1 METLY
6 SRMKPWLG
14 EEKQLLERM
23 AGRLDL
29 WEECVRLFPREEII
43 AAADQAL
50 EEKDD
55 TRLYDEVHRL
65 KGNLANFG
73 FDALAWEAEAVL
85 AAIRE
90 KSAEQVGEHYRRLR
104 NEYLKLI
111 ERIGDVEWS
120 GNESEYLSGM

>member
-23 AGRLDL
+23 AGRLDV

-43 AAADQAL
+43 AAADRAL

-55 TRLYDEVHRL
+55 ARLYGEVHRL

-73 FDALAWEAEAVL
+73 FDVLAREAEAVL

-90 KSAEQVGEHYRRLR
+90 KSAAQVGEHYRRLR
-104 NEYLKLI
+104 DGYLKLI